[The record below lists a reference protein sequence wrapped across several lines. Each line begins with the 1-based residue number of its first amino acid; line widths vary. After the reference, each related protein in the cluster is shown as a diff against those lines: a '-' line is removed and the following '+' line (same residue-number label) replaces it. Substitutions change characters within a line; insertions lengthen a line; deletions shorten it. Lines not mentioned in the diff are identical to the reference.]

1 MQFLLVL
8 LKLKINH
15 MIKKLLSIACLLSS
29 FVVSA
34 QSFSALYDFAATT
47 SVTGT
52 TDPTTPP
59 SATGLTFGSFQAVGT
74 SSNSTAGNRFSFTNW
89 GLGAIN
95 GQTSVTTMTGNI
107 NPNQYYE
114 VTLTPDP
121 NYTITVNT
129 MTFTVQRSGT
139 GIRSYAVRSS
149 ASNYS
154 VNLPASVTSN
164 TNISIVNTNEFFWV
178 NDASTSAQNG
188 STITF
193 GPTSFSTPLTLRFY
207 AWNAEAGTGTF
218 SIDNVR
224 IDGSAFTPTCAVN
237 ASVTSIASNGPI
249 CSSQDLELTATAIGD
264 GPLTYSWTGNGTFSD
279 AAALTTTVTNA
290 SGNYTLSVSNVCGT
304 ATAVINPTVNI
315 TPTVQVTSA
324 AICIGGSAT
333 LTATGADTYTWSTG
347 ANTDAISDNP
357 VTETTYTVI
366 GTSSAGCVAA
376 SFATATISI
385 ISTPTITLNSP
396 SICAGATATLT
407 AGGASTYTWST
418 NQNSATINVSPAADE
433 SYTVTASVAGCSGTF
448 SNVANVTVNA
458 LPAVS
463 ISTLSAICAGE
474 SATLTANG
482 AATYTWSAGSQTLT
496 SIVVSPTTT
505 TTYTLNGAS
514 AQGCLNSSTSTLTVN
529 PLPILSASNQTICI
543 GETATF
549 TVSGAQSYTW
559 TSPSTVGSSFTATP
573 TSTGVTVYTVVG
585 TSSLSCSNTRTVSVN
600 TRALPNISANANN
613 TVICAGESV
622 TLFGLGG
629 GLTTYTWTGGVT
641 NATSFQPSTTQT
653 YTVSSTG
660 AFNNCVNSD
669 VITIVVNPCT
679 SIQEFDA
686 KNQLSIQPNP
696 NNGIFTLHSNFTK
709 SVILIFD
716 VTGKKVFEKS
726 TSDNTTQVNLSNLES
741 GVYYIQLTE
750 GNKTLTKKMLI
761 TK

>member
-1 MQFLLVL
+1 
-8 LKLKINH
+8 
-15 MIKKLLSIACLLSS
+15 MIKKLLSIACLFSGLLLN
-29 FVVSA
+29 A
-34 QSFSALYDFAATT
+34 QSFTSTYSFSLVTT
-47 SVTGT
+47 SSGT
-52 TDPTTPP
+52 TDPTPVPT
-59 SATGLTFGSFQAVGT
+59 ATGLTFGSFSAVGT
-74 SSNSTAGNRFSFTNW
+74 PSSNPNAGGRFSFVGW
-89 GLGAIN
+89 PLGATN
-95 GQTSVTTMTGNI
+95 SATTVTTMTGSI

-114 VTLTPDP
+114 VTLTPAA
-121 NYTITVNT
+121 NYTVSLSTMSFRFERSNT
-129 MTFTVQRSGT
+129 GV
-139 GIRSYAVRSS
+139 RSYAVRSS
-149 ASNYS
+149 QSSYS
-154 VNLPASVTSN
+154 VNLPASVSSN
-164 TNISIVNTNEFFWV
+164 SNISVVNSDEFFL
-178 NDASTSAQNG
+178 NPDINSGQNG
-188 STITF
+188 STISF
-193 GPTSFSTPLTLRFY
+193 GPTSFSSPITLRFY
-207 AWNAEAGTGTF
+207 GWNAEQSGGTF
-218 SIDNVR
+218 SIDNVVFN
-224 IDGSAFTPTCAVN
+224 GSVSCPTP
-237 ASVTSIASNGPI
+237 SITSISSNGPI
-249 CSSQDLELTATAIGD
+249 CANQNLELSATASGD
-264 GPLTYSWTGNGTFSD
+264 GTLTYTWTGNGTISD
-279 AAALTTTVTNA
+279 ASALTTTVTNA
-290 SGNYTLSVSNVCGT
+290 SGDYTLSASNYCSTVSS
-304 ATAVINPTVNI
+304 VINPTVNAI
-315 TPTVQVTSA
+315 PVVQVNST
-324 AICIGGSAT
+324 AICNGGTAT

-357 VTETTYTVI
+357 VTETTYTVT

-385 ISTPTITLNSP
+385 ISTPTITVNSP

-418 NQNSATINVSPAADE
+418 NQNSATINVSPSADE

-448 SNVANVTVNA
+448 SNIANVTVNA
-458 LPAVS
+458 LPTVS
-463 ISTLSAICAGE
+463 ISTASAICAGE

-496 SIVVSPTTT
+496 SIVVSPTIT

-514 AQGCLNSSTSTLTVN
+514 SEGCLNSSTSTLTVN
-529 PLPILSASNQTICI
+529 PLPTLSTLNQTICI

-559 TSPSTVGSSFTATP
+559 TSPSTVGSTFTATP

-641 NATSFQPSTTQT
+641 NATSFQPTTTET

-669 VITIVVNPCT
+669 EITIVVNPCT
-679 SIQEFDA
+679 SIEEFDG
-686 KNQLSIQPNP
+686 KNQFSIQPNP
-696 NNGIFTLHSNFTK
+696 NNGVFILHSNFTK

-716 VTGKKVFEKS
+716 ITGKKIVEKS
-726 TSDNTTQVNLSNLES
+726 TSDYTTQLNLSNLES
-741 GVYYIQLTE
+741 GVYYIQLAE
-750 GNKTLTKKMLI
+750 GNKTLTKKMII